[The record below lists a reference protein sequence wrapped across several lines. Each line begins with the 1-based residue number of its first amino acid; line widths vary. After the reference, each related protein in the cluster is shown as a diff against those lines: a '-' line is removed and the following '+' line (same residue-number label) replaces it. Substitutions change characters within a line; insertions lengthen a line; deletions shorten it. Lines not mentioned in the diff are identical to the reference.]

1 MGIEN
6 IDLKLC
12 NGCGI
17 CIDSCPMDVI
27 RFDENNQKAYIA
39 YGLDC
44 GVCFLCSDD
53 CPTNAIKITPLSP
66 RKLIL
71 PY

>member
-1 MGIEN
+1 MGIEK
-6 IDLKLC
+6 IDRELC

-17 CIDSCPMDVI
+17 CVDDCPMDVI
-27 RFDENNQKAYIA
+27 RFDEESQKAYIA
-39 YGLDC
+39 YGKDC
-44 GVCFLCSDD
+44 GVCFLCSDA
-53 CPTNAIKITPLSP
+53 CPAEAIKVTSLAP

>member
-1 MGIEN
+1 MGIEK
-6 IDLKLC
+6 IDRELC

-17 CIDSCPMDVI
+17 CVDDCPTDVI
-27 RFDENNQKAYIA
+27 RFDEESQKAYIA
-39 YGLDC
+39 YENDC

-53 CPTNAIKITPLSP
+53 CPTAAIKVTSLTP

>member
-1 MGIEN
+1 MGIEK
-6 IDLKLC
+6 IDLELC

-17 CIDSCPMDVI
+17 CVDVCPMDVI
-27 RFDENNQKAYIA
+27 RLDEEKQKANIA

-53 CPTNAIKITPLSP
+53 CPTNAIKVTSLVP
-66 RKLIL
+66 RRLLL